1 VKANLRSVALTLAS
15 LLAGVTPLFAQFP
28 GGPQQQPEF
37 IRQGQQL
44 MRDGKM
50 QEALDLYRQTLQTA
64 PDSLP
69 ANIAAGSVL
78 D

>member
-1 VKANLRSVALTLAS
+1 MKANLRAVTLALS
-15 LLAGVTPLFAQFP
+15 CLLASVTPLFAQFP

-50 QEALDLYRQTLQTA
+50 QEALDLYR
-64 PDSLP
+64 
-69 ANIAAGSVL
+69 
-78 D
+78 